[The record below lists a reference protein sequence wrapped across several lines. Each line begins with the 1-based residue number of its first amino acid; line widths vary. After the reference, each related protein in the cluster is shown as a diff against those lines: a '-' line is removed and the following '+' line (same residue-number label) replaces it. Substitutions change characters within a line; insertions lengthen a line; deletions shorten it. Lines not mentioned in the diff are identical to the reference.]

1 MLNLSPFLCSHSE
14 LIVHTI
20 MGLLKVMLHFRKHF
34 CDCAT
39 SVASEDTSEGLS
51 LSAPVDQDKM
61 AETFLFNSLKSMYV
75 RMRPFSFLSAS
86 SEKTCLLCERAF

>member
-1 MLNLSPFLCSHSE
+1 MHM
-14 LIVHTI
+14 I
-20 MGLLKVMLHFRKHF
+20 MRLLKVMLHFRKHF

-39 SVASEDTSEGLS
+39 SVALEDTSEG

-61 AETFLFNSLKSMYV
+61 AETFLFNSLKSIYV
-75 RMRPFSFLSAS
+75 RMRPFIFLSAS